1 MKKPLVVILSIL
13 GVLLLVGL
21 GIFIYFK
28 ITYLSETEIK
38 EIVIRDSNVERDN
51 IHFTNI
57 DLDTEE
63 NLYEVEF
70 YYVGQNTE
78 YEYKIN
84 AKTGQIIYSN
94 FNSSKNNENTK
105 TNNTNNN
112 SNSSSS
118 NEITLDEAKKIALD
132 DSKLNENDVT
142 YTETKTDFDDGKKIY
157 DIEFIYNNQEYNY
170 EIDAITGEI
179 ISYDKDN
186 IR

>member
-13 GVLLLVGL
+13 GVLLLIGI

-84 AKTGQIIYSN
+84 AKTGQIIYSD

-142 YTETKTDFDDGKKIY
+142 YNETKTDFDDGKKIY

-170 EIDAITGEI
+170 EIDATTGEI

>member
-1 MKKPLVVILSIL
+1 MKKTFIILSIL
-13 GVLLLVGL
+13 GVLLLIGL

-28 ITYLSETEIK
+28 LTYLSESEIK
-38 EIVIRDSNVERDN
+38 EIIIKDTKEEREN
-51 IHFTNI
+51 IHFTSI

-84 AKTGQIIYSN
+84 AKTGQIIYNN
-94 FNSSKNNENTK
+94 FHLSKNQEKNQ
-105 TNNTNNN
+105 TNNTSQNN
-112 SNSSSS
+112 STLKQ
-118 NEITLDEAKKIALD
+118 ITLDEAKKIALD

-142 YTETKTDFDDGKKIY
+142 YTESKIDFDDGKKIY

-170 EIDAITGEI
+170 EIDATTGEI
-179 ISYDKDN
+179 VSYDKDN

>member
-1 MKKPLVVILSIL
+1 MKKPLVIILSII
-13 GVLLLVGL
+13 GILLLIGI

-63 NLYEVEF
+63 NFYEVEF

-84 AKTGQIIYSN
+84 AKTGQIVYSN

-118 NEITLDEAKKIALD
+118 NEITLDEAKKIALED
-132 DSKLNENDVT
+132 AGLNEYDVI

-170 EIDAITGEI
+170 EIDATTGEI
-179 ISYDKDN
+179 IGYDKDN